1 MKFLK
6 LIDKW
11 FEEILISL
19 FMGYFVFATVFQV
32 IARFVLKFPAPW
44 TEETAK
50 YAFIWMTFIG
60 SAVAVKNGSHVK
72 VDILENALKGKAKS
86 FVYWSTMLVFLGFMI
101 WMTAAGVEMVQ
112 TLIAK
117 PQQSPVLNISMAY
130 VYGAMPV
137 GLGLTVLRIIQLMV
151 KKIFVPDKGAK
162 AENEEVTL

>member
-1 MKFLK
+1 MKFLR

-11 FEEILISL
+11 FEESLITL
-19 FMGYFVFATVFQV
+19 FMAYFVFATVFQV
-32 IARFVLKFPAPW
+32 IARFVLKIPAPW

-86 FVYWSTMLVFLGFMI
+86 FVYWSTMVVFLGFMI
-101 WMTAAGVEMVQ
+101 WMTVAGVQMVQ

-151 KKIFVPDKGAK
+151 KKLLASRKGAE
-162 AENEEVTL
+162 AQSEEVAL